1 MVNHLKLHN
10 SSPKLRL
17 ASSSS
22 FEAQIRTMES
32 RLNKILQV
40 LKEPES
46 LIVIIGII
54 VAAVLAYS
62 GIRNNDIQQALAAIL
77 SILNCSQGGNV

>member
-1 MVNHLKLHN
+1 
-10 SSPKLRL
+10 
-17 ASSSS
+17 
-22 FEAQIRTMES
+22 MES